1 MIRGAK
7 RGGTILAVAILIAP
21 AFAADAGR
29 WIHVRVDENGEHGAK
44 VDVQVPLSMVSS
56 LMPTLKTKIDLDGD
70 LDFGHGKMTVA
81 EMRDAWA
88 AVKHAKDGNYVTIR
102 DASGTVRVAKRAGVV
117 HVEVNGD
124 GGSERVTLRLPVAL
138 VDAAL
143 GSGEQLD
150 VPGLLEALS
159 DVPSGE
165 LIAVDDDES
174 KIRIW
179 IDDRPDTRDDRP

>member
-1 MIRGAK
+1 
-7 RGGTILAVAILIAP
+7 
-21 AFAADAGR
+21 
-29 WIHVRVDENGEHGAK
+29 
-44 VDVQVPLSMVSS
+44 
-56 LMPTLKTKIDLDGD
+56 
-70 LDFGHGKMTVA
+70 
-81 EMRDAWA
+81 
-88 AVKHAKDGNYVTIR
+88 
-102 DASGTVRVAKRAGVV
+102 
-117 HVEVNGD
+117 
-124 GGSERVTLRLPVAL
+124 VAL